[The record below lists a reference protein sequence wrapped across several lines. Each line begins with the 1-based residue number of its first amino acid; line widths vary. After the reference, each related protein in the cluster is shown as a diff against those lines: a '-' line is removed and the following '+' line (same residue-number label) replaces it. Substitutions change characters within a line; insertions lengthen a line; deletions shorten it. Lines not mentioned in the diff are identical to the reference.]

1 MSKDQAFHLAASA
14 SIILLG
20 AFGLTALACL

>member
-1 MSKDQAFHLAASA
+1 MSTDQAFHLAASA